1 MSNLILASI
10 MQHDTDYTDYIILMY
25 VHVSVEI
32 KLFRFTLFE
41 FESYW
46 DNIDL

>member
-10 MQHDTDYTDYIILMY
+10 MQHDTDYMDCIIFMY

-41 FESYW
+41 FDSYW
-46 DNIDL
+46 DNTD